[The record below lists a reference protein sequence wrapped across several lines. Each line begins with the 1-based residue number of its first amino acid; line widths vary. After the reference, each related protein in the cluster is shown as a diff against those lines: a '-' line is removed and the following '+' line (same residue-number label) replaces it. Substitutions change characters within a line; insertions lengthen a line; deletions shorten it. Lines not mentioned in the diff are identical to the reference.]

1 MLAACQAN
9 VFERNCL
16 CLISK
21 DRRAPMR
28 AQWGNVALFGHTGT
42 KTNELVDCG
51 CWFMAG
57 HSPVKGIYFWFRVKT
72 SFNAGCR
79 LIPLKKMTL
88 LSQASLVLNPY
99 VAFADWCG
107 TRWLRR
113 TCRREYAVVW
123 IFCVSCGEM
132 TSTRQIKIIIN
143 KNSKLYSFIQFQ

>member
-1 MLAACQAN
+1 MVMLAACQAN

-21 DRRAPMR
+21 DRRAPIR

-57 HSPVKGIYFWFRVKT
+57 HHQSKEYIFGSGLKLHSMLDVDWFR
-72 SFNAGCR
+72 G
-79 LIPLKKMTL
+79 KKMTL

-123 IFCVSCGEM
+123 IFVSPVVRWHLQDKPK
-132 TSTRQIKIIIN
+132 SL
-143 KNSKLYSFIQFQ
+143 SKKQ

>member
-1 MLAACQAN
+1 MCLKGIVFVWSPRIDVHPWGPSGGML
-9 VFERNCL
+9 L
-16 CLISK
+16 CLDIQVRRQMNWLIADVDSWRDTHQSK
-21 DRRAPMR
+21 EYI
-28 AQWGNVALFGHTGT
+28 FGSGLKLHSM
-42 KTNELVDCG
+42 LDVD
-51 CWFMAG
+51 
-57 HSPVKGIYFWFRVKT
+57 WFRW
-72 SFNAGCR
+72 
-79 LIPLKKMTL
+79 KKMTL